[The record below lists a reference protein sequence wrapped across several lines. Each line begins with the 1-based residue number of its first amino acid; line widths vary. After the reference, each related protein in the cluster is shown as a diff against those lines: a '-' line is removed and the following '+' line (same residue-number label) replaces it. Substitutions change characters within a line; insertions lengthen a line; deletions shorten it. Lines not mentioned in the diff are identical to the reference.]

1 MIYTLPIIA
10 AIIGWFTNFLAV
22 KMLFHPRKKIKFLFF
37 ELQGIFPKRQQLL
50 AVRIGK
56 LVADDLLSVKDIQ
69 EIIKQPDNI
78 AQINKNIEGKF
89 DEYLEKTFP
98 ARYPVISLFMGKK
111 SKTKIKQEFMNEMEK
126 MAPEMIDQT
135 ISNIEKSLDIE
146 EIIRQ
151 KVAVFSSAQLE
162 KLILDI
168 LEKEFRFIELVGAL
182 VGFLVGLIQ
191 VGIVQLF

>member
-1 MIYTLPIIA
+1 
-10 AIIGWFTNFLAV
+10 
-22 KMLFHPRKKIKFLFF
+22 MLFHPRKKIKFLFF

>member
-1 MIYTLPIIA
+1 MIYTLPFIA

-22 KMLFHPRKKIKFLFF
+22 KMLFYPREKIKILFF
-37 ELQGIFPKRQQLL
+37 ELQGVFPKRQELL

-69 EIIKQPDNI
+69 EIIKHPENI
-78 AQINKNIEGKF
+78 AQITKNIETKF

-98 ARYPVISLFMGKK
+98 AKYPVMSLFVGTK
-111 SKTKIKQEFMNEMEK
+111 SKTKIKQEFMIEMKK

-135 ISNIEKSLDIE
+135 VTNIENSLDIE

-151 KVAVFSSAQLE
+151 KVAVFSTIRLE
-162 KLILDI
+162 KMILNI
-168 LEKEFRFIELVGAL
+168 LEGELRFIELIGAV
-182 VGFLVGLIQ
+182 VGFIVGLIQ
-191 VGIVQLF
+191 VLILQFY

>member
-1 MIYTLPIIA
+1 MIYTLPFIA
-10 AIIGWFTNFLAV
+10 AVIGWFTNFLAV

-37 ELQGIFPKRQQLL
+37 ELHGVFPKRQQLL

-56 LVADDLLSVKDIQ
+56 LVADDLLSIKDIQ
-69 EIIKQPDNI
+69 EIIKQPGNI

-98 ARYPVISLFMGKK
+98 ARYPVISLFIGKK
-111 SKTKIKQEFMNEMEK
+111 SKAKIKQEFMNEMKK

-135 ISNIEKSLDIE
+135 VANIEESLDIE

-168 LEKEFRFIELVGAL
+168 LEKEFRFIELMGAI

-191 VGIVQLF
+191 VGIVQFF